1 MHRYQLLIEYDG
13 TDYFGWQI
21 QKKGKTVQKLIQ
33 STLKKVLGEKI
44 VLVGSGRTDSGV
56 HAKEQSAHFETKKII
71 KSKEK
76 IVKSLNYFLNKKLI
90 SILDLKKKKY

>member
-76 IVKSLNYFLNKKLI
+76 IVKSLNYFLNNSLI
-90 SILDLKKKKY
+90 FHPEI